1 MNVAADDAQ
10 YDRLIGLIYR
20 GALEP
25 QPWQSALPAL
35 REAFNAQVASLV
47 LRPPSK
53 DDRGVILNCVRP
65 GGDPPGHDR
74 PGRDRP
80 EGANADSASPAGES
94 RLADQNDWEVTA
106 YREQFFALDPF
117 VNLPLDRVIS
127 LQDVLPDEELRRSD
141 YYLHYLQPIGLFRIL
156 GVDTAE
162 PGGMLA
168 RLRFSRRENEP
179 SYARRERQLLERIN
193 PHLRL
198 AIEIYARLNRMTS
211 ERDLYAG
218 AVDQLSVAT
227 IILDEQG
234 RLLTTNGVAR
244 ALLDEGDG
252 LSLRDQ
258 RLHIQGRDLNRELQ
272 AALEAILKSRQGG
285 ETSVVRALR
294 VPRSAGRSDLGLVI
308 RPVPTSEW
316 SEGQSSPCAAVFIS
330 DPDLRESASQQSLGQ
345 LFGLTPAEANLALL
359 LARGLS
365 LAEVSEAQNISQHTA
380 RAQLKSIFAKT
391 GVSRQAELV
400 RLILKSVASLA

>member
-1 MNVAADDAQ
+1 MDAD
-10 YDRLIGLIYR
+10 YDRLIQLIYR
-20 GALEP
+20 GALQE
-25 QPWQSALPAL
+25 QPWQIALPAL
-35 REAFNAQVASLV
+35 RQALDAQVASLV
-47 LRPPSK
+47 LRPPAE

-65 GGDPPGHDR
+65 D
-74 PGRDRP
+74 
-80 EGANADSASPAGES
+80 AQKAGEEVH
-94 RLADQNDWEVTA
+94 LADPDDWEVTA

-117 VNLPLDRVIS
+117 INLPLDKVIA
-127 LQDVLPDEELRRSD
+127 LEDVLSDDELRSSD
-141 YYLHYLQPIGLFRIL
+141 YYLHYLQPIDLFRIL

-168 RLRFSRRENEP
+168 RLRFSRRESEP
-179 SYARRERQLLERIN
+179 RFQDRERQLLEQIA
-193 PHLRL
+193 PHLRQ

-218 AVDQLSVAT
+218 AVNQLSVAT
-227 IILDEQG
+227 IILDQQG
-234 RLLTTNGVAR
+234 QLLNSNGLAR
-244 ALLDEGDG
+244 ALLEERDG
-252 LSLRDQ
+252 LGQRDQ
-258 RLHIQGRDLNRELQ
+258 RLHLEKRELNRALQ
-272 AALEAILKSRQGG
+272 DALEAIVRARQGG
-285 ETSVVRALR
+285 ETSVVKALR
-294 VPRSAGRSDLGLVI
+294 VPRSSGRSDLGLVI

-316 SEGQSSPCAAVFIS
+316 SEGPFSPCAAVFIS
-330 DPDLRESASQQSLGQ
+330 DPDLRDSASQQGLAE

-365 LAEVSEAQNISQHTA
+365 LAEASDTQSISQHTA